1 MYICSCFSPFG
12 GKSAEKICGYS
23 VTYIVFFFNLCY
35 KVSMYESGE
44 NYLETILMLEQEKTI
59 VRSIDVAHKLS
70 VSKPSVSR
78 AMGLL
83 RQDGYIDMA
92 DNGPIFLTEK
102 GRGKAMQIYHRHCIL
117 TEFLEKI
124 TKVPHDQAEK
134 NACQIEHILDEDV
147 FQGIQKYLR
156 EVLN

>member
-1 MYICSCFSPFG
+1 
-12 GKSAEKICGYS
+12 
-23 VTYIVFFFNLCY
+23 
-35 KVSMYESGE
+35 MYESGE
-44 NYLETILMLEQEKTI
+44 NYLETILMLEQENTI

-102 GRGKAMQIYHRHCIL
+102 GREKATQIYHRHCVL
-117 TEFLEKI
+117 TEFLQKI
-124 TKVPHDQAEK
+124 THVSPEQAEE
-134 NACQIEHILDEDV
+134 NACRIEHILDEDV
-147 FQGIQKYLR
+147 FRGIEKFMR
-156 EVLN
+156 ESLS